1 MEGPHAVT
9 VPAAPRLL
17 VVTDADL
24 GPTSRGAGRTLLN
37 LLSGWPADAIRVIT
51 TTPDQPAAD
60 AHGHRIVDAGW
71 RLPGG
76 VRERLRPIL
85 GDTDAQAMAWCPLD
99 AAAIAG
105 FSPEVLL
112 VVPTSP
118 APLVLGERWAAEL
131 HIPSATWLM
140 DDWAQQYD
148 SRWFT
153 DSARRTARRFL
164 KTNAGW
170 MVISEYLAEE
180 LRLWTGISRPTCVV
194 HNAVTIS
201 DSPAALGTPRS
212 GRFRLRYAGTVWPM
226 HADALALVA
235 RAVAARRMGGD
246 DIELVLHTDE
256 RAWQQHEFLWRETG
270 TVFGGL
276 VPYESLRGV
285 LTDSD
290 LLVVAS
296 SFEPA
301 HARMSRSSVQTKITD
316 YLATGR
322 AILNVGP
329 PDGACARFLRARNIA
344 LFVDEPNTVVA
355 ADVLR
360 RAMANRAGL
369 AGIAARGWDVCKR
382 DHEIGAVSRRMA
394 DFLNGLSTGEAR

>member
-1 MEGPHAVT
+1 MNVA
-9 VPAAPRLL
+9 AAPRLL

-24 GPTSRGAGRTLLN
+24 GPASRGAGRTLLN
-37 LLSGWPADAIRVIT
+37 LLSGWPADAVRVIT
-51 TTPDQPAAD
+51 TTANQPAAD
-60 AHGHRIVDAGW
+60 AHGHRMVDAGW

-85 GDTDAQAMAWCPLD
+85 GDTDAQAMAWCPIDLG
-99 AAAIAG
+99 ALNG

-118 APLVLGERWAAEL
+118 APLVLGERWADEL
-131 HIPSATWLM
+131 KIPSATWLM
-140 DDWAQQYD
+140 DDWAQQYEI
-148 SRWFT
+148 RWLT
-153 DSARRTARRFL
+153 DSARRTARRLL
-164 KTNAGW
+164 KTNDGW
-170 MVISEYLAEE
+170 LVISEYLADE

-194 HNAVTIS
+194 HNAVTIG
-201 DSPAALGTPRS
+201 DPPAALSTPRT
-212 GRFRLRYAGTVWPM
+212 GRFRLRYAGTIWPM

-246 DIELVLHTDE
+246 DIELILHTDE
-256 RAWQQHEFLWRETG
+256 RGWSKHEFLWRETG

-276 VPYESLRGV
+276 VPYESLRNV
-285 LTDSD
+285 LADSD

-296 SFEPA
+296 SFAPE

-316 YLATGR
+316 YLASGR

-329 PDGACARFLRARNIA
+329 ADGACSRFLRPRNMA
-344 LFVDEPNTVVA
+344 LFIDEPNTVIA
-355 ADVLR
+355 ADVLK

-369 AGIAARGWDVCKR
+369 AAIAAHGWEVCRR

-394 DFLNGLSTGEAR
+394 EFLAGLRVSGAFR